1 MTQTSPGPQQV
12 DEASTREVDAV
23 VVGAGLSGLYML
35 HKLRGLGLSVQVYE
49 RDAGVGGTWFANR
62 YPGAR
67 VDVKSMDYAY
77 SFDAE
82 LEQEW
87 EWTEKY
93 PAQEELLRYIE
104 HVADRFDLRPHIR
117 LRTRVT
123 EAVFDEGA
131 GRWRVGTDRGDR
143 VSAQY
148 LIMATGCLSASRL
161 PEVPGLE
168 GFRGDW
174 YHTAQWPEEGVDFTG
189 KRVAVI
195 GTASSGVQVIPLIA
209 ERAAQLTV
217 FQRTPNFVI
226 PANNHPLD
234 PDDQRSVKAR
244 YAEVRKANRE
254 SGFGVAF
261 PEATKGA
268 MEVPDQERHDYYRKV
283 WYDKDNSLV
292 SLLSGYNDLI
302 LSKDSNDTIAQ
313 FVRDRIAEVVED
325 PEVAEQLQPWDHPLG
340 AKRPCLGTNY
350 YETFNRPNV
359 SLVNVRKTPLTEIT
373 PAGIRTSEKEFA
385 FDAVVFATGF
395 DAMTGPLLAV
405 DIRGRDGARLTER
418 WAEGPR
424 TYLGLAVAGFPNLF
438 TITGPG
444 SPSVLSNMMVS
455 IEQHVE
461 WVGDAIA
468 AMRAQGKRTIEA
480 TADAEDFW
488 TRHVDEVAQATLY
501 PTADSWYM
509 GSNVPGKPQVF
520 MPYPAGVGLY
530 RQTCDEVAAAGY
542 NGFELAE

>member
-1 MTQTSPGPQQV
+1 MTQTSPQPQQV
-12 DEASTREVDAV
+12 AEESPREVDAV

-35 HKLRGLGLSVQVYE
+35 HKLRGLGLSVQVYDRGE
-49 RDAGVGGTWFANR
+49 GIGGTWFSNR

-77 SFDAE
+77 SFDPA
-82 LEQEW
+82 LVQEW

-104 HVADRFDLRPHIR
+104 HVADRFGMRPYIR
-117 LRTRVT
+117 LQTRVT

-131 GRWRVGTDRGDR
+131 ERWHVRTDRGGR

-148 LIMATGCLSASRL
+148 LIMATGCLSRSKL

-168 GFRGDW
+168 SYRGHW
-174 YHTAQWPEEGVDFTG
+174 YHTGDWPKEGVDFTG

-195 GTASSGVQVIPLIA
+195 GTASSGVQIIPLIA

-234 PDDQRSVKAR
+234 PEGQRSAKAR
-244 YAEVRKANRE
+244 YAELRKANRE
-254 SGFGVAF
+254 SAFGVAF

-268 MEVPDQERHDYYRKV
+268 MEVSEQEREGYYRRV
-283 WYDKDNSLV
+283 WYDEDNSLV

-302 LSKDSNDTIAQ
+302 INKESNDTIAQ

-325 PEVAEQLQPWDHPLG
+325 PDVAEELQPRDHPLG
-340 AKRPCLGTNY
+340 AKRPCLGANY
-350 YETFNRPNV
+350 YETFNLPHV
-359 SLVNVRKTPLTEIT
+359 SLVNVRRTPLVEIT
-373 PAGIRTSEKEFA
+373 PTGIRTSEAEYA

-395 DAMTGPLLAV
+395 DAMTGALMAV
-405 DIRGRDGARLTER
+405 DIRGRGGARLAER

-424 TYLGLAVAGFPNLF
+424 TYLGIAVAGFPNLF

-468 AMRAQGKRTIEA
+468 ALRAQGKRTMEA
-480 TADAEDFW
+480 TAEAENAW
-488 TRHVDEVAQATLY
+488 TRHLAEVAQATLY

-509 GSNVPGKPQVF
+509 GSNVPGKPRVF

-530 RQTCDEVAAAGY
+530 RQKCDEVAAGGY
-542 NGFELAE
+542 EGFELTD

>member
-1 MTQTSPGPQQV
+1 MTQTSPPPRQDAGN
-12 DEASTREVDAV
+12 SREVDAV

-35 HKLRGLGLSVQVYE
+35 HKLRGLGLSVQVCE
-49 RDAGVGGTWFANR
+49 KGEGIGGTWFWNR

-67 VDVKSMDYAY
+67 VDVKSLDYAY
-77 SFDAE
+77 SFDPA

-93 PAQEELLRYIE
+93 PAQEELLRYID
-104 HVADRFDLRPHIR
+104 HVADRFGLRPHIR

-123 EAVFDEGA
+123 GAAFDEEA
-131 GRWRVGTDRGDR
+131 GRWDVRTDRGDR

-148 LIMATGCLSASRL
+148 LVMATGCLSAPRL
-161 PEVPGLE
+161 PDLPGLDAFGGE
-168 GFRGDW
+168 W
-174 YHTAQWPEEGVDFTG
+174 YHTGDWPAEGADFTG

-195 GTASSGVQVIPLIA
+195 GTASSGVQIIPLIA
-209 ERAAQLTV
+209 EQAAQLTV

-234 PDDQRSVKAR
+234 PETQRAVKER

-268 MEVPDQERHDYYRKV
+268 MEVPDDERDAYYRKV
-283 WYDKDNSLV
+283 WYDRDNSLV

-302 LSKDSNDTIAQ
+302 ISKESNDTIAQ
-313 FVRDRIAEVVED
+313 FVRDRIAEVVDD
-325 PEVAEQLQPWDHPLG
+325 PEVAGELQPRDHPLG

-350 YETFNRPNV
+350 YETYNLPHVR
-359 SLVNVRKTPLTEIT
+359 LVNVRRTPLAEIT
-373 PAGIRTSEKEFA
+373 PTGIRTSQEEFA

-395 DAMTGPLLAV
+395 DAITGALTAV
-405 DIRGRDGARLTER
+405 DIRGRGGVRLAEK
-418 WAEGPR
+418 WAQGPR

-468 AMRAQGKRTIEA
+468 ALRSRGERTIEA
-480 TADAEDFW
+480 TPEAEDAW
-488 TRHVDEVAQATLY
+488 TRHVGEVAQATLY
-501 PTADSWYM
+501 PAADSWYM
-509 GSNVPGKPQVF
+509 GTNVPGKPRVF
-520 MPYPAGVGLY
+520 MPYPAGVGVY
-530 RQTCDEVAAAGY
+530 RQKCDEVAAAGY
-542 NGFELAE
+542 EGFRLAG

>member
-1 MTQTSPGPQQV
+1 MTQTSPRPQQV
-12 DEASTREVDAV
+12 AEESPRKVDAV

-35 HKLRGLGLSVQVYE
+35 HKLRGLGLSVQVYDKGE
-49 RDAGVGGTWFANR
+49 GIGGTWFSNR

-77 SFDAE
+77 SFDAA

-117 LRTRVT
+117 LRTRVA
-123 EAVFDEGA
+123 EAVFDGGA
-131 GRWRVGTDRGDR
+131 GRWHVRTDRGGE

-148 LIMATGCLSASRL
+148 LIMATGCLSASKL

-168 GFRGDW
+168 SYGGDW
-174 YHTAQWPEEGVDFTG
+174 YHTGHWPEEGVDFTG

-209 ERAAQLTV
+209 EQAAQLTV

-234 PDDQRSVKAR
+234 PEDQRSVKAR

-261 PEATKGA
+261 PEATQGA
-268 MEVPDQERHDYYRKV
+268 MEVSDEERDGYYRRV
-283 WYDKDNSLV
+283 WYDEDNSLV

-302 LSKDSNDTIAQ
+302 LNKESNDTIAQ

-325 PEVAEQLQPWDHPLG
+325 PEVAEELQPRDHPLG

-350 YETFNRPNV
+350 YETFNLPHV
-359 SLVNVRKTPLTEIT
+359 SLVNVRRTPLVEIT
-373 PAGIRTSEKEFA
+373 PTGIRTSEDEFA

-395 DAMTGPLLAV
+395 DAMTGALMAV
-405 DIRGRDGARLTER
+405 DIRGRDGARLAEK

-424 TYLGLAVAGFPNLF
+424 TYLGIAVAGFPNLF

-461 WVGDAIA
+461 WVGGAIA
-468 AMRAQGKRTIEA
+468 AMRARGKRTMEA
-480 TADAEDFW
+480 TAAAEDAW
-488 TRHVDEVAQATLY
+488 TRHVGDVAQATLY

-509 GSNVPGKPQVF
+509 GSNVPGKPRVF

-530 RQTCDEVAAAGY
+530 RQKCDEVAAAGY
-542 NGFELAE
+542 EGFDLTD

>member
-1 MTQTSPGPQQV
+1 
-12 DEASTREVDAV
+12 
-23 VVGAGLSGLYML
+23 
-35 HKLRGLGLSVQVYE
+35 VQVYE
-49 RDAGVGGTWFANR
+49 KGDGVGGTWFWNR

-67 VDVKSMDYAY
+67 VDVKSLDYAY
-77 SFDAE
+77 SFDPA

-93 PAQEELLRYIE
+93 PAQEELLRYID
-104 HVADRFDLRPHIR
+104 HVADRFGLRPHIR

-123 EAVFDEGA
+123 EAAFDEGA
-131 GRWRVGTDRGDR
+131 GRWDVRTDRGDR
-143 VSAQY
+143 VSARY
-148 LIMATGCLSASRL
+148 LIMATGCLSTPRL
-161 PEVPGLE
+161 PDVPGLE
-168 GFRGDW
+168 AFGGGW
-174 YHTAQWPEEGVDFTG
+174 YHTGNWPAEGADFTG

-195 GTASSGVQVIPLIA
+195 GTASSGVQIIPLIA
-209 ERAAQLTV
+209 EQAAQLTV

-234 PDDQRSVKAR
+234 PETQRAVKAR

-268 MEVPDQERHDYYRKV
+268 MEVPEQARTAYYRKV
-283 WYDKDNSLV
+283 WFDKDNSLV

-302 LSKDSNDTIAQ
+302 ISKDSNDTIAQ
-313 FVRDRIAEVVED
+313 FVRDRIAEVVDD
-325 PEVAEQLQPWDHPLG
+325 PEVARELQPRDHPLG

-350 YETFNRPNV
+350 YETYNLPHVR
-359 SLVNVRKTPLTEIT
+359 LVNVRRTPLVEIT
-373 PAGIRTSEKEFA
+373 ATGIRTSEEEFA

-395 DAMTGPLLAV
+395 DAITGALTAV
-405 DIRGRDGARLTER
+405 DIRGRDGIRLTEK

-468 AMRAQGKRTIEA
+468 AMRSRGERTIEA
-480 TADAEDFW
+480 TAEAEDAW

-501 PTADSWYM
+501 PAADSWYM
-509 GSNVPGKPQVF
+509 GSNVPGKPRVF
-520 MPYPAGVGLY
+520 MPYPGGVGVY
-530 RQTCDEVAAAGY
+530 RQKCDEVAASGYEGFRLAG
-542 NGFELAE
+542 

>member
-1 MTQTSPGPQQV
+1 MAQRSLPPQQV
-12 DEASTREVDAV
+12 AGESRREVDAV

-49 RDAGVGGTWFANR
+49 KEEGIGGTWFSNR

-67 VDVKSMDYAY
+67 VDVKSLDYAY
-77 SFDAE
+77 SFDPV

-93 PAQEELLRYIE
+93 PSQEELLRYIG
-104 HVADRFDLRPHIR
+104 HVADRFGLRRDVR

-123 EAVFDEGA
+123 EAAFDEGA
-131 GRWRVGTDRGDR
+131 GRWFVGTDRGDR

-148 LIMATGCLSASRL
+148 LIMASGCLSASRI
-161 PEVPGLE
+161 PEIPGLD
-168 GFRGDW
+168 GFRGDRL
-174 YHTAQWPEEGVDFTG
+174 HTAHWPQDGVDLSG

-195 GTASSGVQVIPLIA
+195 GTGSSGVQVIPLIA
-209 ERAAQLTV
+209 EEAAQLTV

-234 PDDQRSVKAR
+234 PGKQRAEKAR
-244 YAEVRKANRE
+244 YAEKRKANRE

-268 MEVPDQERHDYYRKV
+268 MEVSEQERDDYYRTV
-283 WYDKDNSLV
+283 WYDEDNSLV

-302 LSKDSNDTIAQ
+302 LNKDSNDTIAQ
-313 FVRDRIAEVVED
+313 FVRDRITEIVED
-325 PEVAEQLQPWDHPLG
+325 PEVAEQLQPRDHPLG
-340 AKRPCLGTNY
+340 VKRPCLGTNY

-359 SLVNVRKTPLTEIT
+359 RLVDLRETPLVEMT
-373 PAGIRTSEKEFA
+373 PTGIRTSQEEFV

-405 DIRGRDGARLTER
+405 DIRGRGGVRLAER

-438 TITGPG
+438 TLTGPG

-468 AMRAQGKRTIEA
+468 AMRARGKGTMEA
-480 TADAEDFW
+480 TAEAEDAW

-501 PTADSWYM
+501 PTADSWYS
-509 GSNVPGKPQVF
+509 GSNVPGKPRVF
-520 MPYPAGVGLY
+520 MPYPAGVGVY
-530 RQTCDEVAAAGY
+530 RQTCDQVAAAGY
-542 NGFELAE
+542 DGFVLAD

>member
-1 MTQTSPGPQQV
+1 MTQTSPPPRQ
-12 DEASTREVDAV
+12 DAENSREVDAV

-49 RDAGVGGTWFANR
+49 KGDGVGGTWFWNR

-67 VDVKSMDYAY
+67 VDVKSLDYAY
-77 SFDAE
+77 SFDPA

-93 PAQEELLRYIE
+93 PAQEELLRYID
-104 HVADRFDLRPHIR
+104 HVADRFGLRPHIR

-123 EAVFDEGA
+123 EAAFDEGA
-131 GRWRVGTDRGDR
+131 GRWDVRTDRGDR
-143 VSAQY
+143 VSARY
-148 LIMATGCLSASRL
+148 LVMATGCLSTPRL
-161 PEVPGLE
+161 PDVPGLAAF
-168 GFRGDW
+168 GGGW
-174 YHTAQWPEEGVDFTG
+174 YHTGNWPAEGADFTG

-195 GTASSGVQVIPLIA
+195 GTASSGVQIIPLIA
-209 ERAAQLTV
+209 EQAAQLTV

-234 PDDQRSVKAR
+234 PETQRAVKAR

-268 MEVPDQERHDYYRKV
+268 MEVPEQARTAYYRKV
-283 WYDKDNSLV
+283 WFDKDNSLV

-302 LSKDSNDTIAQ
+302 ISKDSNDTIAQ
-313 FVRDRIAEVVED
+313 FVRDRIAEVVDD
-325 PEVAEQLQPWDHPLG
+325 PEVARELQPRDHPLG

-350 YETFNRPNV
+350 YETYNLPHVR
-359 SLVNVRKTPLTEIT
+359 LVNVRRTPIVEIT
-373 PAGIRTSEKEFA
+373 ATGIRTSEEEFA

-395 DAMTGPLLAV
+395 DAITGALTAV
-405 DIRGRDGARLTER
+405 DIRGRDGIRLTEK

-468 AMRAQGKRTIEA
+468 AMRSRGERTIEA
-480 TADAEDFW
+480 TAEAEDAW

-501 PTADSWYM
+501 PAADSWYM
-509 GSNVPGKPQVF
+509 GSNVPGKPRVF
-520 MPYPAGVGLY
+520 MPYPGGVGVY
-530 RQTCDEVAAAGY
+530 RQKCDEVAASGYEGFRLAG
-542 NGFELAE
+542 